1 MEVDPRQFN
10 SIEGSMRGVS
20 RRLKIYHSFS
30 LSPNREHIIEPRNL
44 QCEEVS
50 LSNEDVIWPII
61 S

>member
-1 MEVDPRQFN
+1 
-10 SIEGSMRGVS
+10 MRGVS